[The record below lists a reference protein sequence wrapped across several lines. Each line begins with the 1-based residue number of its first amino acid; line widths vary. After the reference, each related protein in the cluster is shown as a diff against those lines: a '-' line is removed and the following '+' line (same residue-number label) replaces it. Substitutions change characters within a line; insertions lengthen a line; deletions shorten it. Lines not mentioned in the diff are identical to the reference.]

1 MTQERP
7 HSLCRSL
14 QAREQAS
21 CLCAWL
27 FIYLFVYLVILLS
40 PLQGFLFKCEL
51 HIMSDP
57 EESRRQSWW
66 EVPWRTGEIVAL
78 S

>member
-1 MTQERP
+1 MAPIHLSLRDHSEPWRAAAQQAEGPGGEMTQERP

-21 CLCAWL
+21 RLRARL

-40 PLQGFLFKCEL
+40 PLRGFLFK
-51 HIMSDP
+51 
-57 EESRRQSWW
+57 
-66 EVPWRTGEIVAL
+66 
-78 S
+78 